1 MPVAIHR
8 LILLPA
14 RTRGWIRAV
23 AVVAVLLAVST
34 TTYPAVGQ
42 LSSPVADAQSG
53 DHSPG
58 GALWRAFAVPGWGQ
72 VYNRQ
77 FVKLPFLYGAIGG
90 LAFLASDINGD
101 YRLYRRAYLYK
112 SYQELVDSG
121 QLSDNPSE
129 TLKPYYDE
137 LAARFGEISSSPLRD
152 RRDNLRRNRDLSF
165 VGIGL
170 VYGLSVLDAYISA
183 HLLDFDVDEDLTVF
197 LRPVPYGLSA
207 NVKMRF

>member
-1 MPVAIHR
+1 
-8 LILLPA
+8 
-14 RTRGWIRAV
+14 V

-34 TTYPAVGQ
+34 TTFPAVGQ
-42 LSSPVADAQSG
+42 LSSPVADAESG

-77 FVKLPFLYGAIGG
+77 FVNLPFLYGAIGG

-112 SYQELVDSG
+112 SFQERVDSG
-121 QLSDNPSE
+121 QLTENPNE

-137 LAARFGEISSSPLRD
+137 LSARFGAISSSPLRD

-197 LRPVPYGLSA
+197 VRPVPYGLSA

>member
-1 MPVAIHR
+1 M
-8 LILLPA
+8 
-14 RTRGWIRAV
+14 
-23 AVVAVLLAVST
+23 AVLLAVST
-34 TTYPAVGQ
+34 TVYPAVGQ
-42 LSSPVADAQSG
+42 LSTPVTDAQPG

-77 FVKLPFLYGAIGG
+77 FVKLPLLYGAIGG
-90 LAFLASDINGD
+90 LAFLASDINSD

-112 SYQELVDSG
+112 SYQELVESG
-121 QLSDNPSE
+121 QLTDNPNE

-137 LAARFGEISSSPLRD
+137 LAARFGAISSSPLRD

-197 LRPVPYGLSA
+197 VRPVPYGFSA